1 MLHHDVWPVGWRR
14 GKHIQVFGKPS
25 LMKEEHEEAAEAS
38 GKELRL
44 CENHTIELEELW
56 EVIRQEAERMH
67 EDESR
72 LMPLVKGVILESDCL
87 GQALSARLARKL
99 AREDMGRE
107 DVQSLLREVFR
118 EHPSLVRSA
127 AEDIEAVHSRDPACD
142 SPIEPLLYSKG
153 FAAISTYRVSHQLWK
168 NGRRSLAYYFQSLA
182 SEVFGV
188 DIHPA
193 ARIGCGIMLDHAT
206 SFVVGETAII
216 EDNVSILHEVTLG
229 GTGKA
234 TGARHP
240 IVRSGVL
247 IGAGAKILGRVEIGE
262 GAKVGAGSV
271 VLSDVEAHTT
281 VAGVPAEVVGRM
293 VGESPAIGMDQ
304 GLGCR

>member
-1 MLHHDVWPVGWRR
+1 
-14 GKHIQVFGKPS
+14 
-25 LMKEEHEEAAEAS
+25 MKEEHEEAADAS

-44 CENHTIELEELW
+44 CESNFVELMELW
-56 EVIRQEAERMH
+56 EIIRREAERVH
-67 EDESR
+67 EEEER
-72 LMPLVKGVILESDCL
+72 LRPLVKGVILDSECL
-87 GQALSARLARKL
+87 GQALSARLSRKL
-99 AREDMGRE
+99 ARQDMGRE
-107 DVQSLLREVFR
+107 EVESLLREVFR
-118 EHPSLVRSA
+118 DYPKLLHSA
-127 AEDIEAVHSRDPACD
+127 AEDIEAVHSRDPACE
-142 SPIEPLLYSKG
+142 SPVEPLLFSKG

-168 NGRRSLAYYFQSLA
+168 NGRRSLALYFQSLA

-229 GTGKA
+229 GTGKES
-234 TGARHP
+234 GARHP

-247 IGAGAKILGRVEIGE
+247 IGAGAKILGRVEIHE
-262 GAKVGAGSV
+262 GAKIGAGSV

-281 VAGVPAEVVGRM
+281 VAGVPAEAVGRTD
-293 VGESPAIGMDQ
+293 EENPALGMNQ
-304 GLGCR
+304 GLGRRWD